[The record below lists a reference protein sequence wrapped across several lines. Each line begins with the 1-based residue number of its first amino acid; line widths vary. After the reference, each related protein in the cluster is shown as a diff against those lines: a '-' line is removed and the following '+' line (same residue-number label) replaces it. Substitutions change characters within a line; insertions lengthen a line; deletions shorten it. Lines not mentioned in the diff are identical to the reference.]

1 MSLPGR
7 GLVFAGS
14 VALLAASGATWLVLA
29 SNHEPNKVATLA
41 FAVTAGLSFVASGLV
56 ALWRRPENRT
66 GYLLVAVGYLW
77 FLGALSESNHD
88 WVLTMG
94 AALGSVVLG
103 AFVHLLLA
111 FPGGRLTSRFDRILV
126 AAAYTLTLFGS
137 IALLLVNKT
146 PNSDCT
152 TCESAIAIVDSR
164 TAFNAIDTTINVLG
178 LVLLVAILFVVARRF
193 LRASAAERRVLGPVL
208 AAGAFTMAVTLVG
221 IAVEAVTNRSPDG
234 LDYVFLAGFGMVPVA
249 FLAGVLRSRLARSS
263 VGDVLLALARGMP
276 IRDALAQVLRDP
288 TLEVAYWLPESG
300 RYVSADGKPVSE
312 ESEGRAVTLVEHA
325 GRPTAAILHDPTLSD
340 EPELV
345 QAVAAATGLWLD
357 NERLQA
363 KLRAQIEFLET
374 TVDTSPSLLCSLDR
388 DGRIVNLNLA
398 STRASGHPDQEEVR
412 WETFWDVFV
421 APEERE
427 GSRSRFESA
436 APFHEAAAFEH
447 TFVNRKG
454 KELTIAWSTA
464 PLHDSQGN
472 VRNVIC
478 GGLDITERRQREL
491 ELEVERDFAGTVA
504 NTIPIFLVGVWDDA
518 TVNDYGPNPAFELQ
532 LGWKDED
539 VTGRSLL
546 DLIHPDDRYLAG
558 MAISSAANGVPAERR
573 ESRWLRKEGSTRIVA
588 WSAREI
594 LGREGR
600 TVVLVSGLDVTERR
614 EQEEEIRASRA
625 RIVEAGD
632 EARRRLERNLHDG
645 AQQRLVALALS
656 LRLAQSKVDSDPAG
670 ARQVLESARE
680 ELTSALDDL
689 RELARGIHPAVLTDR
704 GLGAAIEALATRSP
718 VPVDV
723 ETTDERLPRAVEAA
737 AYYVI
742 AESLANVSKYAD
754 ASEVTVRV
762 THANGCARIEVA
774 DDGVGGADAAL
785 GSGLRGLADRLAALE
800 GTLSV
805 DSPLGG
811 GTRVSAEIPLLSTTQ
826 E

>member
-1 MSLPGR
+1 MRTRTLVVLAAG
-7 GLVFAGS
+7 GLVLGAMGTAFVLTSDHEDNKGAFLS
-14 VALLAASGATWLVLA
+14 LALTV
-29 SNHEPNKVATLA
+29 
-41 FAVTAGLSFVASGLV
+41 GLSFLVSGAI
-56 ALWRRPENRT
+56 ALWRRPDNRT
-66 GYLLVAVGYLW
+66 GTLLIAVAYLW
-77 FLGALSESNHD
+77 FLGGLTLSNDD
-88 WVLTMG
+88 WIFTVGVLVN
-94 AALGSVVLG
+94 SVALG
-103 AFVHLLLA
+103 AFVHLLLG
-111 FPGGRLTSRFDRILV
+111 FPSGRLHGRRDVLLVIGSYALVFSGSLAQLLVEERPDTSCSECKSMIAVTNSDTASTVVRVAVSVLALALV
-126 AAAYTLTLFGS
+126 AAILLIVVIRYMRARG
-137 IALLLVNKT
+137 AL
-146 PNSDCT
+146 
-152 TCESAIAIVDSR
+152 
-164 TAFNAIDTTINVLG
+164 
-178 LVLLVAILFVVARRF
+178 RR
-193 LRASAAERRVLGPVL
+193 ALGPVL
-208 AAGAFTMAVTLVG
+208 GTGALVMLVLLLQLIIGAFS
-221 IAVEAVTNRSPDG
+221 EAAAEP
-234 LDYVFLAGFGMVPVA
+234 LYYVFLVTFALVPVA
-249 FLAGVLRSRLARSS
+249 FLAGVLRSRLARAG
-263 VGDVLLALARGMP
+263 VGDVLLALGRGMP
-276 IRDALAQVLRDP
+276 IRDALAQTLRDP
-288 TLEVAYWLPESG
+288 TLDVAYWLPESG
-300 RYVSADGKPVSE
+300 RYVSADGKPIAE
-312 ESEGRAVTLVEHA
+312 ESEGRALTLVEHA

-345 QAVAAATGLWLD
+345 EAVAAAAGLWLD
-357 NERLQA
+357 HERLQA

-388 DGRIVNLNLA
+388 DGRIANLNLA

-421 APEERE
+421 APEERDD
-427 GSRSRFESA
+427 SRVRFESA

-447 TFVNRKG
+447 TFVNRQG

-464 PLHDSQGN
+464 PLYDAQGN

-532 LGWKDED
+532 LGWKPED

-546 DLIHPDDRYLAG
+546 DLVHPDDRYLAG

-573 ESRWLRKEGSTRIVA
+573 ESRWLCQDGSTRIVA

-594 LGREGR
+594 LGMEGR

-670 ARQVLESARE
+670 AREVLEDARE
-680 ELTSALDDL
+680 ELTAALDDL

-742 AESLANVSKYAD
+742 AESLANVSKYAE

-762 THANGCARIEVA
+762 RHENGCARIEVA
-774 DDGVGGADAAL
+774 DDGVGGADPAV

-800 GTLSV
+800 GTLAV
-805 DSPLGG
+805 DSPPGG
-811 GTRVSAEIPLLSTTQ
+811 GTRVSAEIPLQ
-826 E
+826 PAQQG

>member
-1 MSLPGR
+1 MNGR
-7 GLVFAGS
+7 YLVVAWC
-14 VALLAASGATWLVLA
+14 VALAIAGATTAAVLA
-29 SNHEPNKVATLA
+29 SDHNDSKAATLA
-41 FAVTAGLSFVASGLV
+41 LALTVGLSFVGTGLI
-56 ALWRRPENRT
+56 ALWRRPQNGT
-66 GYLLVAVGYLW
+66 GYLLASVGYLW
-77 FLGALSESNHD
+77 FLGALTEANSD
-88 WVLTMG
+88 WLFTIG
-94 AALGSVVLG
+94 AVLGSVAFG

-111 FPGGRLTSRFDRILV
+111 FPTGRLPSQRDRLLV
-126 AAAYTLTLFGS
+126 IGTYALALVGNA
-137 IALLLVNKT
+137 ALLLFDET
-146 PNSDCT
+146 PSSDCA
-152 TCESAIAIVDSR
+152 TCRSTIAIADSAR
-164 TAFNAIDTTINVLG
+164 TRDVLNLAGNLLAVG
-178 LVLLVAILFVVARRF
+178 LGITLLLIMASRYR
-193 LRASAAERRVLGPVL
+193 RASAAMRRVLGPVL
-208 AAGAFTMAVTLVG
+208 ASGSLALLALLVELVVASFSESAARPLG
-221 IAVEAVTNRSPDG
+221 
-234 LDYVFLAGFGMVPVA
+234 YVFLATFAMVPLA
-249 FLAGVLRSRLARSS
+249 FLAGILRSRLARAG

-300 RYVSADGKPVSE
+300 RYVSADGKPVAE

-325 GRPTAAILHDPTLSD
+325 GRPTAAILHDPTLTD

-345 QAVAAATGLWLD
+345 EAVAAATGLWLD

-363 KLRAQIEFLET
+363 KLRAQLELLET

-388 DGRIVNLNLA
+388 DGRIANLNLA
-398 STRASGHPDQEEVR
+398 SIRASGYPDGEAVR

-421 APEERE
+421 APEERDD
-427 GSRSRFESA
+427 SRARFENA

-447 TFVNRKG
+447 TFVNLQG

-464 PLHDSQGN
+464 PLHDAQGN

-532 LGWKDED
+532 LGWRHED
-539 VTGRSLL
+539 VAGRSLL
-546 DLIHPDDRYLAG
+546 DLVHPNDRYLAG

-573 ESRWLRKEGSTRIVA
+573 ESRWLCKDGSTRIVA

-594 LGREGR
+594 LGMEGR
-600 TVVLVSGLDVTERR
+600 TVVLVSGADVTERR

-656 LRLAQSKVDSDPAG
+656 LRLAQSKVGSDPAE
-670 ARQVLESARE
+670 AHQVLESARE

-742 AESLANVSKYAD
+742 AESLANVSKYAE

-762 THANGCARIEVA
+762 SHENGCARIEVA
-774 DDGVGGADAAL
+774 DDGVGGADATL

-805 DSPLGG
+805 DSPPGG

-826 E
+826 K